1 MRILLSAIL
10 FLLLTCSACRK
21 SGSDAGDD
29 SDGVTTPPPN
39 ETIHSRLI
47 GTSSIGPFSP
57 IANGSFVYGG
67 AGTPILGGSFQV
79 EQYQS
84 FKYNANIL
92 LTSPLLIEKEKT
104 LDFTGARTHYARLSS
119 PALQILG
126 EHANYTGSQF
136 SFGNGGQISLPVN
149 AVFQPG
155 TSMYPGYFSPGQKS
169 AILVNHLDPADP
181 DFARN
186 IPAYLRADAYNHR
199 SFLLPYSYVRVVGG
213 TYDAVDDRSQYDI
226 YRDAQGQA
234 EMVYPKLADF
244 GEPLPDSIALWRLLK
259 GKWLAAGYAHRVNN
273 QYQIPLENLT
283 AYLLATPVQ
292 GRYWTVRLRTENAA
306 PLINATVRISDGKR
320 SLAEVQT
327 DWEGNAILYIPSG
340 KDLVMD
346 VLSGTLNG
354 DQILKTVNFR
364 STGARGESII
374 SVPGNQSAIFTV
386 SGKAID
392 CSGNPIKLGELMLW
406 AKGTSQV
413 RAYLPVIDGKF
424 HASFMDKAGSNIE
437 YHAFLS
443 DLENSRTGD
452 DTLIRLSGGST
463 LNFASNTC
471 LANPDYFVYS
481 EVDTTKERF
490 EASLFATTPQLTG
503 KYLGAA
509 GTNITVVDQRINRS
523 MQFTIL
529 ANRVG
534 SFPSISVNNIY
545 LSGTSAYS
553 FASDMPSDAVITQY
567 DSYQGGIIAG
577 TLDFYC
583 RNIYNRLYKVKV
595 AFRVKRIS

>member
-1 MRILLSAIL
+1 MRILLSPI
-10 FLLLTCSACRK
+10 LLLLITCTACRK
-21 SGSDAGDD
+21 SGSEAGDD

-47 GTSSIGPFSP
+47 GTSSIAPFSP
-57 IANGSFVYGG
+57 IANGSFIYGG

-84 FKYNANIL
+84 FKYDASIL

-104 LDFTGARTHYARLSS
+104 LNFTGARTHYTRISS
-119 PALQILG
+119 HTLQVLG

-136 SFGNGGQISLPVN
+136 SFGNGGIVRLPVN
-149 AVFQPG
+149 GVYQSG

-169 AILVNHLDPADP
+169 AILVHHLDPADP

-186 IPAYLRADAYNHR
+186 IPAYLRRDEYNHR

-213 TYDAVDDRSQYDI
+213 NYDAVDDRSYYDI

-234 EMVYPKLADF
+234 EMIYPKLADF
-244 GEPLPDSIALWRLLK
+244 GEPVPDSIALWRLRK
-259 GKWLAAGYAHRVNN
+259 GKWLEAGYAHRVNN
-273 QYQIPLENLT
+273 HYQIPLKNLT

-306 PLINATVRISDGKR
+306 PLINATVRIRDGKR
-320 SLAEVQT
+320 SYAEAQT

-340 KDLVMD
+340 RDLIID
-346 VLSGTLNG
+346 VLSGALNG

-364 STGARGESII
+364 STGSRGESTV
-374 SVPGNQSAIFTV
+374 SVPTNQSAVFTV
-386 SGKAID
+386 SGKATD
-392 CSGNPIKLGELMLW
+392 CSGNPIRLGELMLW

-413 RAYLPVIDGKF
+413 RAYLPVKDGAF
-424 HASFMDKAGSNIE
+424 HASFIDKSGSNLE

-443 DLENSRTGD
+443 DLEDSRTGD
-452 DTLIRLSGGST
+452 DTLIRLSGGNT
-463 LNFASNTC
+463 LNFATNTC

-481 EVDTTKERF
+481 EIDTTKERF
-490 EASLFATTPQLTG
+490 EASRFATTPQLTG
-503 KYLGAA
+503 KYLGAT
-509 GTNITVVDQRINRS
+509 GTNITVEDQRINRS
-523 MQFTIL
+523 IQFTIL
-529 ANRVG
+529 ANQVG
-534 SFPSISVNNIY
+534 TVPSINVNNIY
-545 LSGTSAYS
+545 LSGASAYS
-553 FASDMPSDAVITQY
+553 FASDMPSEATITQY
-567 DSYQGGIIAG
+567 DSHEGGIIAG
-577 TLDFYC
+577 TVEFYC

-595 AFRVKRIS
+595 VFRVKRIS